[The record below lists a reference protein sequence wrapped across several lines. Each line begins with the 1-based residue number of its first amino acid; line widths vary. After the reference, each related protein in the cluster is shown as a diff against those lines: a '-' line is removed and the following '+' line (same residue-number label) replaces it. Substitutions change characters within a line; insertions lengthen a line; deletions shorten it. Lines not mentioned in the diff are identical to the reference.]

1 MAPPSKDALSRG
13 ALESFQLVSPFVE
26 KNHFRPANLL
36 SSPCNA
42 GKSLVLLTCS
52 QSLCNVP
59 CSGLPAWACG
69 GKEGFVKQCGK
80 CVGDSQ
86 CEVGLFCCPTLRVC
100 MHSRT
105 DRCRKPYNV
114 CTSQFRTRRPEYADE
129 VTWAREC
136 EGPSLSDWMQCP

>member
-1 MAPPSKDALSRG
+1 MDFALTQAIRKTGAMIGGFAKIRKKRVRQALLAFLLGVALCVIGASTSSLPP
-13 ALESFQLVSPFVE
+13 
-26 KNHFRPANLL
+26 
-36 SSPCNA
+36 
-42 GKSLVLLTCS
+42 
-52 QSLCNVP
+52 
-59 CSGLPAWACG
+59 WACG

-86 CEVGLFCCPTLRVC
+86 CEEGLFCCPTLRVC

-129 VTWAREC
+129 ITWAREC
-136 EGPSLSDWMQCP
+136 EGPSLSEWMQCP